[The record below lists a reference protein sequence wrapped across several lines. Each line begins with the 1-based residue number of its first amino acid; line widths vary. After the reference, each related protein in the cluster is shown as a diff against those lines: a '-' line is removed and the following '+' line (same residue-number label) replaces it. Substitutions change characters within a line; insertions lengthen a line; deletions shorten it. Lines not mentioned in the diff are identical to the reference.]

1 VKELRWLSLREVLTI
16 HERQL
21 GRFGGAPGIR
31 DQGMLESALSRPR
44 NKWEYERADVVDLA
58 AAYAFGIVRNHPFV
72 DGNKRVGFLTM
83 AAFLRLNGLHFA
95 PSPEAATKA
104 TMALAAGEIDESGFA
119 RWILDNVS
127 TRPTGGKRRSSFR

>member
-1 VKELRWLSLREVLTI
+1 VRTLRWLSLQEVLVI

-44 NKWEYERADVVDLA
+44 NKWEYERADIVDLA
-58 AAYAFGIVRNHPFV
+58 AAYAFGIARNHPFV
-72 DGNKRVGFLTM
+72 DGNKRVAFLAM
-83 AAFLRLNGLHFA
+83 ATFLRLNGLHFA
-95 PSPEAATKA
+95 PSPESATAATLV
-104 TMALAAGEIDESGFA
+104 LAAGEIDETGFA

-127 TRPTGGKRRSSFR
+127 ASPRRR